1 MFVMPESRY
10 TAFAIHLAMSFLI
23 FLFLISLIY
32 FVWFPGMFINYG
44 GWQGMKIVAGVDLVL
59 GPFLTLVIYNKYKK
73 KVKMDLC
80 IIALVQFVSLSA
92 GVWLVYQQRPML
104 QVVKIDFATLLTYQE
119 VKKYKID
126 RNAFSNIPGPYPKL
140 VWLDLPEDKKAGSSM
155 DFTFYLADGIPV
167 AAATHLY
174 KQFKDFPES
183 HQKWRLEQL
192 EQKGGCYR
200 IEVDSVQNIGSSCL
214 DPETGLYGFFPSK
227 SGQSQDIT
235 HQAINNN
242 TSLPGR

>member
-1 MFVMPESRY
+1 MLVMPESRF

-32 FVWFPGMFINYG
+32 FVWFPGMFIHYG

-59 GPFLTLVIYNKYKK
+59 GPLLTLVVYNKYKK

-119 VKKYKID
+119 VKKHKID
-126 RNAFSNIPGPYPKL
+126 KELLSNLPGPYPKL
-140 VWLDLPEDKKAGSSM
+140 VWLDLPEDKKVAGSM
-155 DFTFYLADGIPV
+155 DFTFYLTDGIPV

-174 KQFKDFPES
+174 KQFKEFPEE

-192 EQKGGCYR
+192 EQKDGCYR
-200 IEVDSVQNIGSSCL
+200 IEVDSVQNMGSSCL
-214 DPETGLYGFFPSK
+214 DIETGLYGYFPSK
-227 SGQSQDIT
+227 SEANADTLSST
-235 HQAINNN
+235 K
-242 TSLPGR
+242 